1 MKLGLIIKV
10 NSVYI
15 SLIIHVVFAFVK
27 KKTLCE
33 KYGEVGTVKYVY
45 VCLCLV
51 YRPLVI
57 EAQFIVIIT
66 FDL

>member
-1 MKLGLIIKV
+1 MWYLRL
-10 NSVYI
+10 S
-15 SLIIHVVFAFVK
+15 

>member
-15 SLIIHVVFAFVK
+15 SLIIHVVFAFV

-57 EAQFIVIIT
+57 KAQFIVIIT